1 MFSVASD
8 TNTIRGFRQVIQDLL
23 VPELRSLKTE
33 MEFVKEEVKGLRA
46 EQKETRELVIRL
58 LEKFDS
64 SLKFAELSERV
75 AKVEQKL
82 NL

>member
-1 MFSVASD
+1 MASD